1 GHLGE
6 EHLIQ
11 TERGERAFAAGDRIM
26 FLRNERSL
34 GVKNG
39 SLGEVERLDGST
51 ISVRLD
57 GPGARQVTFSTHEYA
72 HIDHGYAATIHKSQG
87 VTVDRA
93 HLLATSGL
101 DRHAT
106 YVGMTRHRSEATLH
120 YARED
125 FRSRSELAA
134 TLSRERPKDTT
145 LDYSD
150 GFAARRSVGG
160 MDPVTRRADRFIA
173 EWTDAKSRSAK
184 AGGDIFARRAIERDF
199 HRLATQLHRDPELR
213 QALAQRRSELGI
225 DRSGP
230 QRGLA
235 DELARSVERE
245 RGLDRGR

>member
-1 GHLGE
+1 
-6 EHLIQ
+6 
-11 TERGERAFAAGDRIM
+11 M
-26 FLRNERSL
+26 FLRNARSL

-39 SLGEVERLDGST
+39 SLGVVERVEGST

-57 GPGARQVTFSTHEYA
+57 GPGARQVAFSTHEYA
-72 HIDHGYAATIHKSQG
+72 HVDHGYAATIHKSQG
-87 VTVDRA
+87 VTVDRT

-150 GFAARRSVGG
+150 GFAARRGVSGT
-160 MDPVTRRADRFIA
+160 DPITRRADRFIA
-173 EWTDAKSRSAK
+173 DWTDAKSRSAK
-184 AGGDIFARRAIERDF
+184 AGGDIFARRAVERDF

-213 QALAQRRSELGI
+213 QALARRRSELGI

-235 DELARSVERE
+235 DELARSVGRE